1 MAAGACAHPFGPFV
15 GGLHCVGATP
25 LVSDLLRDGAPP
37 GPVSGARSGECVS
50 NFMQQDLGDL
60 SRSGFLGE
68 VARHRDAV
76 CSVITLTEARGRA
89 IKAKRPDP
97 RDLVGGKKPLSLLLY
112 PRRICHVDR
121 VAGARTSSGSYPQG
135 VPQTQS
141 RQIVINA
148 YTLKVCFPDFLC
160 RHIADDTRAPSIAA
174 G

>member
-1 MAAGACAHPFGPFV
+1 VAARARTHPFGAVV
-15 GGLHCVGATP
+15 GGFHRVGASP
-25 LVSDLLRDGAPP
+25 LVSNLPGDGAPP
-37 GPVSGARSGECVS
+37 GSVSGARSGQCVS
-50 NFMQQDLGDL
+50 NFMQQNLGDL
-60 SRSGFLGE
+60 SRGRFLGQ
-68 VARHRDAV
+68 VSGDRDGV
-76 CSVITLTEARGRA
+76 CSVITLTKPGGGA
-89 IKAKRPDP
+89 IKAKSPDP
-97 RDLVGGKKPLSLLLY
+97 RDLVGGKKPLSLPLY

>member
-1 MAAGACAHPFGPFV
+1 VAARACAHPFGALV
-15 GGLHCVGATP
+15 GGFHRVGAP
-25 LVSDLLRDGAPP
+25 SLISDLSGDGAPP
-37 GPVSGARSGECVS
+37 GAVSGARSGQCVS
-50 NFMQQDLGDL
+50 NFMQQHLGDFR
-60 SRSGFLGE
+60 RSGLLGE
-68 VARHRDAV
+68 VARYGDAV

-89 IKAKRPDP
+89 VKAKRPDP
-97 RDLVGGKKPLSLLLY
+97 GNLVGSKKPLSLLLY

-121 VAGARTSSGSYPQG
+121 LAGARASSGTYPQG
-135 VPQTQS
+135 VPKTQS